1 MRHLGSFLPV
11 IVKVRILLPVIFIL
25 LEPISINAD
34 QVNNKLPSDLIGKG
48 WQEVV
53 FEDKVSNEYSSCGEG
68 CIRVVSQSSVS
79 MVGRRVKKTLTST
92 SVLSWDWK
100 ILKPAPIS
108 DITLKGSDD
117 RALALYITFPYDS
130 ETASLGERILR
141 PMVELIEG
149 ENAAGRM
156 LSYVWAG
163 HGSREDMYRSPF
175 HGAANVMIVKRN
187 SSDPVGKWLHEK
199 VNLVED
205 YERAFDSKP
214 KEILEL
220 LIGAD
225 TDDLMNPSIGLV
237 RNLNIF
243 SQ

>member
-11 IVKVRILLPVIFIL
+11 SVKLRIILPVILVL
-25 LEPISINAD
+25 LEPFSIKAD
-34 QVNNKLPSDLIGKG
+34 QANNNLPSDLVDKG
-48 WQEVV
+48 WQEIV
-53 FEDKVSNEYSSCGEG
+53 FEDKVSNAYSSCGED
-68 CIRVVSQSSVS
+68 CIRVASQSSVS
-79 MVGRRVKKTLTST
+79 MVGRRVKKALTST

-100 ILKPAPIS
+100 ILKPAPLS

-130 ETASLGERILR
+130 DTASLGERILR

-187 SSDPVGKWLHEK
+187 SSDPVGKWLREN

-225 TDDLMNPSIGLV
+225 TDDLMNSSIGLV
-237 RNLNIF
+237 RNLNM
-243 SQ
+243 SSE

>member
-1 MRHLGSFLPV
+1 MGSFLPV
-11 IVKVRILLPVIFIL
+11 SVKLRILLPLISVL
-25 LEPISINAD
+25 LEPISIKAD
-34 QVNNKLPSDLIGKG
+34 QANNNLPPDLIGKG
-48 WQEVV
+48 WQEIV
-53 FEDKVSNEYSSCGEG
+53 FEDKVSNRYSSCGDD
-68 CIRVVSQSSVS
+68 CVRVVSQSSVS
-79 MVGRRVKKTLTST
+79 MVGRRVKKALTST

-100 ILKPAPIS
+100 ILKPAPLS

-130 ETASLGERILR
+130 DTASLGERVLR

-163 HGSREDMYRSPF
+163 HGRRGDLYRSPF

-187 SSDPVGKWLHEK
+187 SSDLVGKWLHEK

-225 TDDLMNPSIGLV
+225 TDDLMNSSIGLV
-237 RNLNIF
+237 RKLNI
-243 SQ
+243 SSE